1 MEAEDYPPLAVRLRA
16 DLPAA
21 SEEAWLARMQDL
33 LPQAM
38 SKLPAVERYVI
49 CTYYFDEL
57 PLASLAR
64 DLELSPDQ
72 TSALIQSALQQL
84 RAHLR

>member
-1 MEAEDYPPLAVRLRA
+1 MDAEDYPPLAAYLRA

-21 SEEAWLARMQDL
+21 PEEAWLARMQDL

-49 CTYYFDEL
+49 CAYYFDEL